1 MEIPYK
7 WIRDRLSEPSTYRG
21 ITWLL
26 TAVGITVNPPLAAAI
41 AAVGM
46 AAVGIIDAIK
56 ADEKNR

>member
-1 MEIPYK
+1 MKVPYK
-7 WIRDRLSEPSTYRG
+7 WIRARLSEPSTYRG